1 MYSYQHRRQKQSNSL
16 LRPQSLE
23 ITPVS
28 TTQKIDPEK
37 EQKLV
42 ILLSGIS
49 YKRITTAEQERL
61 NEAGEILRSLDF
73 EAQQEFYR
81 NYPEL
86 ADIYFHATTGKQL
99 FGSSPGFFAGVNF
112 SAGQKNVVLEL
123 LADERTY
130 LEENTPLLTLLGI
143 MVGQVGDIWSQPEP
157 KAWEGKP
164 VLTDDEITFLCAV
177 IDLLVKHKRTLPPPK
192 EVEVKTDE
200 SRKGFIRAAVSGM
213 QQVRQ
218 SLRGLRSDEHVLN
231 LYNYSLAELQANNEW
246 KGDIYGM
253 QFADRSAHNYSQ
265 KYLAA

>member
-1 MYSYQHRRQKQSNSL
+1 MYSYKHRRQKQSNTL
-16 LRPQSLE
+16 LKPQSLK
-23 ITPVS
+23 INSAPS
-28 TTQKIDPEK
+28 TQKIDPEK

-99 FGSSPGFFAGVNF
+99 FGPSPGFFAGVNF
-112 SAGQKNVVLEL
+112 TAGQKNVVLEL
-123 LADERTY
+123 LADDRTY
-130 LEENTPLLTLLGI
+130 LEENTPLRTLLGI

-157 KAWEGKP
+157 TSWQGKP
-164 VLTDDEITFLCAV
+164 TLTEDEVEFLDAV
-177 IDLLVKHKRTLPPPK
+177 IDLLATHAATLPHPQDND
-192 EVEVKTDE
+192 VNTNE
-200 SRKGFIRAAVSGM
+200 SKRGFIRSAVSGM